1 MPNRILRE
9 GIITSEP
16 VNSLSWAEEVFY
28 RRLHSVVDDFARYF
42 AKPELLRAACYPLQL
57 DKVGNQDIV
66 KWLEAT
72 QKAGLIRVYT
82 IENKEYLQVLS
93 FRQKERAKQSKFPCW
108 SCANQMPCK
117 CEADAPVVEDEVV
130 IEDVDERGA
139 DKPPTRKKF
148 VKPTIPEIRGY
159 CEQIGAN
166 INPVKFFNH
175 YESNGWKVGKNPM
188 KDWKAAVRNWNIQ
201 EGK

>member
-42 AKPELLRAACYPLQL
+42 AKPELLRAACYPLKL
-57 DKVGNQDIV
+57 DKVGNPDIV

-82 IENKEYLQVLS
+82 IDNKEYLQVLN

-108 SCANQMPCK
+108 SCAGHVPCK
-117 CEADAPVVEDEVV
+117 CDPPAPVVEVEVEVEDEVDR
-130 IEDVDERGA
+130 EA
-139 DKPPTRKKF
+139 DKPPPRNRF
-148 VKPTIPEIRGY
+148 VKPAITDIREY
-159 CEQIGAN
+159 CNQISAT
-166 INPVKFFNH
+166 INPVTFFNH
-175 YESNGWKVGKNPM
+175 YETVGWKVGRNPM
-188 KDWKAAVRNWNIQ
+188 KDWKAAVRNWNSR